1 MPLIPS
7 TYHPPPYLP
16 HPHAQTILR
25 ALLPAPKIPPH
36 TTESLDLPDGDFLE
50 LHWHLPH
57 PTSAPLAILCHGLEG
72 HAHASYMLHM
82 VTALHA
88 TLCNALTWSYRGCGT
103 RPNRLPRSY
112 HSGATEDL
120 ASVVDHA
127 LTRTSG
133 PLLLIG
139 FSLGGNLILKY
150 LSERSP
156 PPRITAAAA
165 ISAPVDLASC
175 ADALDQKHGNALY
188 RHRFLRTL
196 TSKAATK
203 AHLFPDQVPQLPPAA
218 LRSIRAFDNAYTAPL
233 HGFTS
238 AEDYYTRSSA
248 LPLLPNLTIPTLLLS
263 ALDDPLLAPPSFPTT
278 LAKTHPHLHL
288 ETPTHGGHVAFLT
301 HPLRSWL
308 NLRIPAFLT
317 HTPKVTNLSR
327 NPTEKP

>member
-1 MPLIPS
+1 MPVVTS
-7 TYHPPPYLP
+7 TYQPPAWLR

-36 TTESLDLPDGDFLE
+36 SPESLDLPDGDFLE

-57 PTSAPLAILCHGLEG
+57 PTSAPLALLCHGLEG
-72 HAHASYMLHM
+72 NAHASYMLHM

-88 TLCNALTWSYRGCGT
+88 TQCNALTWSYRGCGT

-120 ASVVDHA
+120 ASVVDRA
-127 LTRTSG
+127 LTLTTG

-175 ADALDQKHGNALY
+175 ADALDQKPGNALY
-188 RHRFLRTL
+188 RHRFLHTL

-203 AHLFPDQVPQLPPAA
+203 AHRFPDQVPHLPPAA
-218 LRSIRAFDNAYTAPL
+218 LRSIRAFDHAYTAPL

-248 LPLLPNLTIPTLLLS
+248 LPLLPNLTIPTLL
-263 ALDDPLLAPPSFPTT
+263 
-278 LAKTHPHLHL
+278 
-288 ETPTHGGHVAFLT
+288 
-301 HPLRSWL
+301 
-308 NLRIPAFLT
+308 
-317 HTPKVTNLSR
+317 
-327 NPTEKP
+327 